1 MDFGEVMGVVLPIV
15 YVVLGVALVWF
26 VIELVITVRKTR
38 TTVDK
43 MKEQLDPTLE
53 SVQRITK
60 SLEPAMDKVDPLV
73 DRVSLTVDAAN
84 LEIMRLDQILEDVS
98 DITDS
103 ASNAVGAVEAATNA
117 PMEIMNNVTSKVRE
131 KLKSKHASDE
141 SVALGEAKAQHWQ
154 ACRTKATMSRA
165 APPPRPRRT
174 TTMRPSR
181 SSPMTSLSGLR
192 TSRMLPRATIPPRS
206 ARSWY
211 PWPPIPMSRW
221 RRRADGSSWY
231 GPR

>member
-38 TTVDK
+38 K

-98 DITDS
+98 DITNS

-141 SVALGEAKAQHWQ
+141 SVALGEAKAKAQ
-154 ACRTKATMSRA
+154 AAALAGVPDEGDDAQGGTPSKAQA
-165 APPPRPRRT
+165 NDDDAPQQVQPDDQPEQPAYFT
-174 TTMRPSR
+174 YAPQGND
-181 SSPMTSLSGLR
+181 SSQER
-192 TSRMLPRATIPPRS
+192 
-206 ARSWY
+206 
-211 PWPPIPMSRW
+211 
-221 RRRADGSSWY
+221 
-231 GPR
+231 

>member
-60 SLEPAMDKVDPLV
+60 SLEPAIDKVDPLV
-73 DRVSLTVDAAN
+73 
-84 LEIMRLDQILEDVS
+84 EIMRLDQILEDVG

-131 KLKSKHASDE
+131 KLKPKHASDE
-141 SVALGEAKAQHWQ
+141 SVSLGEAKAKAQ
-154 ACRTKATMSRA
+154 AAALAGVPDEGDDAQGGTPSKAQA
-165 APPPRPRRT
+165 NDDDAPQQVQPDDQPEQPAYFT
-174 TTMRPSR
+174 YAPQGND
-181 SSPMTSLSGLR
+181 SSQER
-192 TSRMLPRATIPPRS
+192 
-206 ARSWY
+206 
-211 PWPPIPMSRW
+211 
-221 RRRADGSSWY
+221 
-231 GPR
+231 

>member
-117 PMEIMNNVTSKVRE
+117 PMEIMNNVTSMVRE

-141 SVALGEAKAQHWQ
+141 SVALGEAKAKAQ
-154 ACRTKATMSRA
+154 AAALAGVPDEGGDAEDGASSRA
-165 APPPRPRRT
+165 QAANDDDAPQQVQLDDQPEQPAYFTYAPQGND
-174 TTMRPSR
+174 
-181 SSPMTSLSGLR
+181 SSQER
-192 TSRMLPRATIPPRS
+192 
-206 ARSWY
+206 
-211 PWPPIPMSRW
+211 
-221 RRRADGSSWY
+221 
-231 GPR
+231 

>member
-141 SVALGEAKAQHWQ
+141 SVALGEAKAQAAALAGVPDEGDDAQGGTPSKAQ
-154 ACRTKATMSRA
+154 ANDDD
-165 APPPRPRRT
+165 APQRVQPDDQPEQPAYFT
-174 TTMRPSR
+174 YAPQGND
-181 SSPMTSLSGLR
+181 SSQEH
-192 TSRMLPRATIPPRS
+192 
-206 ARSWY
+206 
-211 PWPPIPMSRW
+211 
-221 RRRADGSSWY
+221 
-231 GPR
+231 

>member
-141 SVALGEAKAQHWQ
+141 SVALGEAKAKAQ
-154 ACRTKATMSRA
+154 AAALAGVPDEGDDAQGGAPSKAQA
-165 APPPRPRRT
+165 NDDDAPQLVQPDDQPEQPAYFT
-174 TTMRPSR
+174 YAPQGND
-181 SSPMTSLSGLR
+181 SSQER
-192 TSRMLPRATIPPRS
+192 
-206 ARSWY
+206 
-211 PWPPIPMSRW
+211 
-221 RRRADGSSWY
+221 
-231 GPR
+231 

>member
-131 KLKSKHASDE
+131 KLNRSLLARRRRRPKP
-141 SVALGEAKAQHWQ
+141 QRWQ
-154 ACRTKATMSRA
+154 ACRTKATMPRA
-165 APPPRPRRT
+165 APPPRPRQT

-181 SSPMTSLSGLR
+181 SSPMTSLSSLR

-221 RRRADGSSWY
+221 RRPADGSSWY

>member
-26 VIELVITVRKTR
+26 VVELVITVRKTR

-43 MKEQLDPTLE
+43 RKEQLDPTLE

-60 SLEPAMDKVDPLV
+60 SLEPVADKVDPLV

-141 SVALGEAKAQHWQ
+141 SVALGEAKAKAQ
-154 ACRTKATMSRA
+154 AA
-165 APPPRPRRT
+165 ALAGVPDEGADAQQ
-174 TTMRPSR
+174 RPS
-181 SSPMTSLSGLR
+181 SED
-192 TSRMLPRATIPPRS
+192 LPVGEGPQQAQPEAAS
-206 ARSWY
+206 AEQPEQPAYFTYAPQAGDAAQER
-211 PWPPIPMSRW
+211 
-221 RRRADGSSWY
+221 
-231 GPR
+231 

>member
-103 ASNAVGAVEAATNA
+103 ASNAVGVVEAATNA

-141 SVALGEAKAQHWQ
+141 SVALGEAKAKAQ
-154 ACRTKATMSRA
+154 AAALAGAPDEGDDAQGGTPSKAQA
-165 APPPRPRRT
+165 NDDDAPQRVQPDDRPEQPAYFT
-174 TTMRPSR
+174 YAPQGND
-181 SSPMTSLSGLR
+181 SSQER
-192 TSRMLPRATIPPRS
+192 
-206 ARSWY
+206 
-211 PWPPIPMSRW
+211 
-221 RRRADGSSWY
+221 
-231 GPR
+231 

>member
-103 ASNAVGAVEAATNA
+103 ATNA

-141 SVALGEAKAQHWQ
+141 SVALGEAKAKAQ
-154 ACRTKATMSRA
+154 AAALAGVPDEGDDAQGGTPSKAQA
-165 APPPRPRRT
+165 NDDDAPQQVQPDDQPEQPAYFT
-174 TTMRPSR
+174 YAPQGND
-181 SSPMTSLSGLR
+181 SSQER
-192 TSRMLPRATIPPRS
+192 
-206 ARSWY
+206 
-211 PWPPIPMSRW
+211 
-221 RRRADGSSWY
+221 
-231 GPR
+231 

>member
-1 MDFGEVMGVVLPIV
+1 MDFGEVVGVVLPIV

-38 TTVDK
+38 TTVDE

-141 SVALGEAKAQHWQ
+141 SVALGEAKAQAAALAGVPDEGDDAQGGTPSKAQ
-154 ACRTKATMSRA
+154 ANDDD
-165 APPPRPRRT
+165 APQQVQPDDQPEQPAYFTYAPQGNDSFQER
-174 TTMRPSR
+174 
-181 SSPMTSLSGLR
+181 
-192 TSRMLPRATIPPRS
+192 
-206 ARSWY
+206 
-211 PWPPIPMSRW
+211 
-221 RRRADGSSWY
+221 
-231 GPR
+231 

>member
-43 MKEQLDPTLE
+43 MKEQIDPTLE
-53 SVQRITK
+53 SVQCITK
-60 SLEPAMDKVDPLV
+60 SLEPTMDKVDPLV

-141 SVALGEAKAQHWQ
+141 SVALGEAKAKAQ
-154 ACRTKATMSRA
+154 AAALAGVPDEGDDAQGSTPSKAQA
-165 APPPRPRRT
+165 NDDDAPQQVQPDDQPERPAYFT
-174 TTMRPSR
+174 YAPQGSD
-181 SSPMTSLSGLR
+181 SSQER
-192 TSRMLPRATIPPRS
+192 
-206 ARSWY
+206 
-211 PWPPIPMSRW
+211 
-221 RRRADGSSWY
+221 
-231 GPR
+231 